1 MSMQVCALLLPRK
14 VDAQSV
20 MQITAEMR
28 ACAVRLRP
36 EWQSLSDIEILEQ
49 VLRAARDHQVREAIN
64 KESTTTKVGSLTE
77 ET

>member
-1 MSMQVCALLLPRK
+1 MTMRVCALLLPPRQN
-14 VDAQSV
+14 AQAV
-20 MQITAEMR
+20 MEITAQMR

-36 EWQSLSDIEILEQ
+36 EWRSLSDIEILEQ
-49 VLRAARDHQVREAIN
+49 VLRAARDRQVREAIN

>member
-1 MSMQVCALLLPRK
+1 MTMRVCALLLPPRQN
-14 VDAQSV
+14 AQAV
-20 MQITAEMR
+20 MEITAQMR

-49 VLRAARDHQVREAIN
+49 VLRAARDRQVREAIN